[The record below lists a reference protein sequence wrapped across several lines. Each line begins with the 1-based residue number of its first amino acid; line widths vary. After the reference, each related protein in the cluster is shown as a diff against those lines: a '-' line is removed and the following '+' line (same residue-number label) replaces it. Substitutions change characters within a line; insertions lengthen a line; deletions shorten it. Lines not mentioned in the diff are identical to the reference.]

1 MSRGALGKN
10 NWALFLMLLAGIML
24 GGLSEMLL
32 QVFRDLAG

>member
-24 GGLSEMLL
+24 GGLSEMLP